1 MNYFDLIIAIPLA
14 WGAVMGFRK
23 GLVLELASLVALFLG
38 IWGTIQFSS
47 LTASF
52 LSDWLS
58 ASASLISLI
67 SFVVTFV
74 LIVLAVHLLAKII
87 DKSLKMIALG
97 PLLRIS
103 GAVFGIL
110 KYALILSVLLYAFE
124 AINSRWQ
131 FADTDKYESSTGVS
145 LLKKANQPI
154 YNWLDQLEWELEITE
169 EIQGI

>member
-14 WGAVMGFRK
+14 WGAIMGFKK
-23 GLVLELASLVALFLG
+23 GLILELASLVALFLG
-38 IWGTIQFSS
+38 IWGTIQFSD
-47 LTASF
+47 LTASL
-52 LSDWLS
+52 LSEWLE

-74 LIVLAVHLLAKII
+74 IIVLTVHLLAKII
-87 DKSLKMIALG
+87 DKSLRMVAMG

-103 GAVFGIL
+103 GGIFGIL

-131 FADTDKYESSTGVS
+131 FANTEKYQSSTAVS

-154 YNWLDQLEWELEITE
+154 YNWLDQMDWDFEIDE
-169 EIQGI
+169 EIQSI